1 MKKPIYIIIAVVL
14 IGGAA
19 FTLINNKKK
28 NAEDTAIVAQK
39 NSSVAVRVA
48 TVTTGKL
55 DEAFKANGNF
65 EPIQEL
71 TFSAEKSGKVIS
83 VLAKEGDYVSA
94 GQTLLIVR
102 GDVINVSAQ
111 AAKAAFDN
119 SKADYARYENAF
131 KTGGVTKQQ
140 LDQAKL
146 ALTNAEANLKQANIN
161 VGDTKVKAP
170 ISGFINKKYIEPGSI
185 LTGMP
190 ATALFDI
197 VNVSKLKLKVTVNES
212 QVPNLKLGNNVTI
225 GASVFPDK
233 SFTGKITFIASK
245 ADETLNFPIEIEV
258 ANNPNNEIKAGMYGT
273 ATFGSN
279 ATTKQAEVKTIPRA
293 AFVGSVSSNQVFVV
307 NNNVATLK
315 TIVAGRIFGD
325 KVEILDGLNDGDVV
339 VTSGQI
345 NLSDNTKVNIVK

>member
-1 MKKPIYIIIAVVL
+1 MKKTIYIIIGVAL
-14 IGGAA
+14 IGGGA

-28 NAEDTAIVAQK
+28 NEEDTAIVAEK

-48 TVTTGKL
+48 TVTTGKM
-55 DEAFKANGNF
+55 DDSFKVNGNF

-71 TFSAEKSGKVIS
+71 TFSAEKSGKVIR
-83 VLAKEGDYVSA
+83 VLAKEGDYVKV
-94 GQTLLIVR
+94 GQTLAIVR
-102 GDVINVSAQ
+102 SDVINVNAQ
-111 AAKAAFDN
+111 TANSSYQNAA
-119 SKADYARYENAF
+119 ADYSRYENAF

-146 ALTNAEANLKQANIN
+146 AMVNAKAQLTQANIN
-161 VGDTKVKAP
+161 IGDTRIKAP

-212 QVPNLKLGNNVTI
+212 QVASLKLGNNATI
-225 GASVFPDK
+225 AASVFPDK

-273 ATFGSN
+273 ATFGTN
-279 ATTKQAEVKTIPRA
+279 TAKQAEVKTIPRT

-315 TIVAGRIFGD
+315 KIVAGRIFGD

-345 NLSDNTKVNIVK
+345 NLSDNTKVSIVK

>member
-1 MKKPIYIIIAVVL
+1 MKKPIYIIIAVAL

-19 FTLINNKKK
+19 YTLYNNKKK

-55 DEAFKANGNF
+55 DETFKANGNF

-146 ALTNAEANLKQANIN
+146 ALTNAESNWKQANIN

-185 LTGMP
+185 LAGMP

-212 QVPNLKLGNNVTI
+212 QVASLKLGNTVTI

-233 SFTGKITFIASK
+233 SFSGKITFIASK

-279 ATTKQAEVKTIPRA
+279 ASKQAEVTTIPRS

-325 KVEILDGLNDGDVV
+325 KVEILNGLNDGDVV

-345 NLSDNTKVNIVK
+345 NLSDSTKVSIVK